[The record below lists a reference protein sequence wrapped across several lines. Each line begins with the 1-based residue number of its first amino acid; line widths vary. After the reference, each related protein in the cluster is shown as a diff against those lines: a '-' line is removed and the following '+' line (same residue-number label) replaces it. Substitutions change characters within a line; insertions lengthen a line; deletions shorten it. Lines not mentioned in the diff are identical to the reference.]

1 MFVRWILL
9 ILGIITL
16 VDIVLVIVEP
26 TSPTE
31 TTTEIIMLIV
41 SVAAL
46 VTAIIS
52 QVDASREEKRL
63 YKIIDGLK
71 EINDKDEK
79 ELDHQTTM
87 TRKINE
93 LLEADQRIE
102 KELKHR
108 SRKRHFKIKKAAKIL
123 LGFVT
128 LGSLLSA
135 LPASALTEDQK
146 SAISANCSTIKQQ
159 LKQVQKVD
167 SRTRSYLGTSYEKVI
182 SNFVTPLNLRLV
194 KNNRANTSLSDIQT
208 KLVNERKKFSETFVS
223 YSQDL
228 EELINVDCENE
239 PDNFYTKLNSVREK
253 RKNVQS
259 VAGNIRQLIK
269 THISTVR
276 EMEKSL

>member
-1 MFVRWILL
+1 MKKRRMFVRWILL

-31 TTTEIIMLIV
+31 TTTEIIMLMV

-46 VTAIIS
+46 VAAIIS

-108 SRKRHFKIKKAAKIL
+108 SKKRHFKIKKAAKIL
-123 LGFVT
+123 LGFVA

-135 LPASALTEDQK
+135 LPASALAMMFVSVL
-146 SAISANCSTIKQQ
+146 SAIVALAGTFFAREHGAGRVARALTAFHQGLLLALLTIP
-159 LKQVQKVD
+159 LFLLAVP
-167 SRTRSYLGTSYEKVI
+167 LGDFIFEVFAHVI
-182 SNFVTPLNLRLV
+182 SFEFFLR
-194 KNNRANTSLSDIQT
+194 
-208 KLVNERKKFSETFVS
+208 
-223 YSQDL
+223 Y
-228 EELINVDCENE
+228 
-239 PDNFYTKLNSVREK
+239 
-253 RKNVQS
+253 
-259 VAGNIRQLIK
+259 
-269 THISTVR
+269 
-276 EMEKSL
+276 